1 MNKYLNLIKTVFL
14 FSLFI
19 FLLSFTNK
27 RNNERVAKE
36 MIFERDEQNFI
47 KNQVLENLITSY
59 NPVEFGDKIHLIDLF
74 DLEKKLDNHAFIK
87 KSEVYA
93 TPDGIIHTKIT
104 EEKPLIRVKTPQKEF
119 YLTDENK
126 AIPLSKLYSPEVL
139 IIAGEIEQNEYKNIC
154 DLVKYVNED
163 NLLKNHIV
171 GIRKAG
177 KNFFIFMTDK
187 EFEIEFGALVKKEEK
202 FDNLKLFY
210 TQYLGKLPS
219 QTYKKISIRFNNQ
232 VIAVK

>member
-1 MNKYLNLIKTVFL
+1 MNKYLNLVKTIL
-14 FSLFI
+14 LLSLFI

-36 MIFERDEQNFI
+36 VIFERDEQNFI
-47 KNQVLENLITSY
+47 KNEVLEGLINSY
-59 NPVEFGDKIHLIDLF
+59 NPVEFGNKINLIDLF

-87 KSEVYA
+87 KAEVYV

-104 EEKPLIRVKTPQKEF
+104 EEKPLVRIKTPQKEF
-119 YLTDENK
+119 YLTNENK
-126 AIPLSKLYSPEVL
+126 AIPLSNLYSPEVL
-139 IIAGEIEQNEYKNIC
+139 ILEGKIEEKEHESIC
-154 DLVKYVNED
+154 NLVKFINDD

-171 GIRKAG
+171 GIRKEG
-177 KNFFIFMTDK
+177 RNFFTFITDK
-187 EFEIEFGALVKKEEK
+187 GFEIEFGALVKKEEK
-202 FDNLKLFY
+202 FDRLKLFY
-210 TQYLGKLPS
+210 NQYLGKLPE